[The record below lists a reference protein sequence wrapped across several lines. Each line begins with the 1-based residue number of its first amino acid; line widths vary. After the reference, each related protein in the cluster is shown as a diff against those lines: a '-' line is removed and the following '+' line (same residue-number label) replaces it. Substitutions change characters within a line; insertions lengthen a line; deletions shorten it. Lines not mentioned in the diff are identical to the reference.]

1 MMNRA
6 KLSILLIGVLIIVGV
21 FAAFSWYEHRQTQHD
36 VNDELNASNL
46 ETDKII
52 FEPVLPN
59 NSVVLPRDFKFHP
72 EFQHEWWHYFA
83 NVADEK
89 GQQYSIQWSYFR
101 IASDDRTTQGWL
113 NPQIYVSHVVISN
126 ADKVWREQR
135 ISRGGIGQAG
145 FEIKPFKLWIDNWS
159 WRSLG
164 VSPLPS
170 ILDIT
175 TDTFSLSLQ
184 STATGSF
191 ILPGE
196 GGYQAKHN
204 LLPIASYN
212 VQAPFMTVK
221 GKLTLEGLPQTLKVS
236 GAAWLSKEWGNN
248 LLPSPNR
255 NWDRFVVNVDGHN
268 TLVINRYRPYQ
279 QMPYVIGT
287 LIQSSREIITL
298 SEDDIVVSPVATSA
312 SSATNN
318 VPLQWIVKIPKY
330 DMRLV
335 IEAANSNKGST
346 FFIPYWEGPVRVNGN
361 SKITGFMQLTGY

>member
-1 MMNRA
+1 MMTRA
-6 KLSILLIGVLIIVGV
+6 KLSVLLICVVIIIGG
-21 FAAFSWYEHRQTQHD
+21 FAVFSWYEHGQTQHAI
-36 VNDELNASNL
+36 NDEPHSTNL

-83 NVADEK
+83 NVADES
-89 GQQYSIQWSYFR
+89 GEQYNIQWSYFR
-101 IASDDRTTQGWL
+101 IASDDRTAKGWL
-113 NPQIYVSHVVISN
+113 NPQIYVSHVVISS

-145 FEIKPFKLWIDNWS
+145 FDIKPFKLWIDNWS

-164 VSPLPS
+164 VSPLPG
-170 ILDIT
+170 ILDIA

-184 STATGSF
+184 SVATGSF

-196 GGYQAKHN
+196 DGYQSKHN
-204 LLPIASYN
+204 LQPIASYN
-212 VQAPFMTVK
+212 LRSPSMTVK
-221 GKLTLEGLPQTLKVS
+221 GQLTLEGLPQTLKVS
-236 GAAWLSKEWGNN
+236 GSAWLSKEWGNN

-255 NWDRFVVNVDGHN
+255 NWDRFVFNIDGQN
-268 TLVINRYRPYQ
+268 TLVVNRYRLYQ
-279 QMPYVIGT
+279 KMPYVTGT
-287 LIQSSREIITL
+287 LIQSSGKIIML
-298 SEDDIVVSPVATSA
+298 SEDDIVVSPVAASA
-312 SSATNN
+312 SNATDN
-318 VPLQWIVKIPKY
+318 VPRQWIIKIPKY

-335 IEAANSNKGST
+335 IEAVNSNMGST

-361 SKITGFMQLTGY
+361 SKIAGFMQLTGY